1 MTEKDSEARMR
12 RALADLR
19 RVIADGGRFQAAVVD
34 AVEAAWLEDRKQLK
48 SAMVVAQAKARV
60 FEAELN
66 NRRAR

>member
-19 RVIADGGRFQAAVVD
+19 RVLSDGGRFQAAVVD

>member
-19 RVIADGGRFQAAVVD
+19 RVIADGGRFHTAVVD

>member
-19 RVIADGGRFQAAVVD
+19 RVLSDGGRFQAAVVD
-34 AVEAAWLEDRKQLK
+34 AVEAAWPEDRKQLK

-66 NRRAR
+66 NRRTR

>member
-19 RVIADGGRFQAAVVD
+19 RVLSDCGRFQAAVVD